1 MNKLFHII
9 GLTLLFHIVFIV
21 IFPAKTALSP
31 KNLFN
36 KVTFTNILNQASN
49 HADNKTN
56 GVIARVKNNSQR
68 KTPYASKNE
77 QKEIIATNKNRTHN
91 KSSKP
96 LFLGIT
102 IKNQQ
107 TLTKLLIG
115 LLLILIIVI
124 ILILRQRNINKK
136 QNRLLQRQNNQIRT
150 KNDELQEAN
159 NKLTKQKEEIEAQRD
174 EILKQRNQLEKQ
186 YELIESKSWEISN
199 SFQYASHIQS
209 TILPNQ
215 EELSSYFQDH
225 FILIRPKNM
234 VSGDFYWF
242 TKKEEKIIVAAAD
255 CTGHGVAGGLMSML
269 GVNLLHEIVKDKHIV
284 SPDQI
289 LNELRRLVISA
300 LEQEEH
306 DSVIS
311 GMDMALITY
320 TPEDNLLEFAG
331 ANNPL
336 YIIRDDK
343 LTEYAPDKMPLSL
356 YSRMDGFSKHYIE
369 AKKGDQIYLFSD
381 GFTDQFG
388 GEHQKKFK
396 FRPFRKLIVENNHKQ
411 MEEQKSILNNT
422 FEAWKGDLE
431 QVDDVLV
438 MGIKL

>member
-21 IFPAKTALSP
+21 VFPAQTVLSP

-36 KVTFTNILNQASN
+36 KVTYSNILSQASN
-49 HADNKTN
+49 HAVNKTN
-56 GVIARVKNNSQR
+56 GFIARVKNNSQR
-68 KTPYASKNE
+68 KTPYTSKSE
-77 QKEIIATNKNRTHN
+77 QKQILATSENSKLN

-115 LLLILIIVI
+115 LLIILIIVI

-186 YELIESKSWEISN
+186 YELIETKSWEISN

-215 EELSSYFQDH
+215 EELSSYFQDY

-343 LTEYAPDKMPLSL
+343 LSEYAPDKMPLSL
-356 YSRMDGFSKHYIE
+356 YSRMDGFSKHLIE
-369 AKKGDQIYLFSD
+369 VKKGDQIYLFSD

>member
-1 MNKLFHII
+1 M
-9 GLTLLFHIVFIV
+9 
-21 IFPAKTALSP
+21 P
-31 KNLFN
+31 KNLCDKFPLN
-36 KVTFTNILNQASN
+36 KIINQDSENIHPSSSGLKAQPGKNAEKTTILSSIKDKKQKSN
-49 HADNKTN
+49 NFKIN
-56 GVIARVKNNSQR
+56 R
-68 KTPYASKNE
+68 KYL
-77 QKEIIATNKNRTHN
+77 Q
-91 KSSKP
+91 SSEP

-102 IKNQQ
+102 LKDQQ

-136 QNRLLQRQNNQIRT
+136 QNRLLQYQNNQIREA
-150 KNDELQEAN
+150 NEELKEAN

-174 EILKQRNQLEKQ
+174 EILKKNKQLEEQ
-186 YELIESKSWEISN
+186 YDLIQTKSWEISN

-209 TILPNQ
+209 TILPDE
-215 EELSSYFQDH
+215 EELSSCFQDQ

-242 TKKEEKIIVAAAD
+242 TKIDKKIIVAAAD

-269 GVNLLHEIVKDKHIV
+269 GVNLLHEIVKDKRIV

-289 LNELRRLVISA
+289 LNELRRLIISA
-300 LEQEEH
+300 LEQEQH

-311 GMDMALITY
+311 GMDMALVTY

-336 YIIRDDK
+336 YIVRDDK

-356 YSRMDGFSKHYIE
+356 YTRMDNFSKHYIE

-388 GEHQKKFK
+388 GDHQKKFK
-396 FRPFRKLIVENNHKQ
+396 FRPFRKLIVENNHKP
-411 MEEQKSILNNT
+411 MEEQKNILNRT
-422 FEAWKGDLE
+422 FEAWKGELE